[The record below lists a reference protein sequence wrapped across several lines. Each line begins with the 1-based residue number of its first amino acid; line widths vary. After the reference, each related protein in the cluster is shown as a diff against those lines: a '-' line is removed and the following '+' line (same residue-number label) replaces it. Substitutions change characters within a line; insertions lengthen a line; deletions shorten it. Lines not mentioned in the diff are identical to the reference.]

1 MEGSFLEKLSPE
13 VATVCEILGRAAV
26 EFGANAYLVGGMV
39 RDVLLDVPSLDLDIM
54 LDKNAG
60 EFTLFF
66 ERSWLKYFP
75 GEVRPQKRVFFPK
88 YLTAKLFLKGE
99 LVSGLSLLD
108 FSTARGEEYPV
119 PGQAPK
125 VFPGD
130 VATDLARRD
139 FSVNALAVKLSPQ
152 QTSGTSLTQK
162 SESDLG
168 IGKVIDLFSG
178 VADIQS
184 KHLKVLHDKSF
195 IEDPARLLRAVRL
208 IGRHQFKLE
217 ARTEKLFHKAVR
229 GNFLASLPRLRLF
242 DEFSKLLSE
251 PMITRV
257 LSLLEEN
264 GLLAQIHP
272 QLAMTNEV
280 VRSLERYQQHSEGL
294 KEGAKV
300 WKRILGILFE
310 QFSPSEYRE
319 ILGQFQVGRN
329 QIKEL
334 VDLREARG
342 SQLAH

>member
-1 MEGSFLEKLSPE
+1 MEDSFLEKLSPN
-13 VATVCEILGRAAV
+13 VATVCEVLGRAAFD
-26 EFGANAYLVGGMV
+26 FGAHAYLVGGMV
-39 RDVLLDVPSLDLDIM
+39 RDVLLDVPSLDVDIM

-66 ERSWLKYFP
+66 ERSWAKYFP

-125 VFPGD
+125 VFPSD
-130 VATDLARRD
+130 LTTDLARRD
-139 FSVNALAVKLSPQ
+139 FSVNALAVRLSPQ
-152 QTSGTSLTQK
+152 QSSGAAQEGKLNH
-162 SESDLG
+162 G
-168 IGKVIDLFSG
+168 IGAVIDFSSG
-178 VADIQS
+178 MTDLQS
-184 KHLKVLHDKSF
+184 RHLRVLHDKSF
-195 IEDPARLLRAVRL
+195 LEDPARLLRAVRL
-208 IGRHQFKLE
+208 MGRHQFLLE
-217 ARTEKLFHKAVR
+217 ARTEKLFHKAVK
-229 GNFLASLPRLRLF
+229 GNFLATLPRLRLF

-251 PMITRV
+251 PRV
-257 LSLLEEN
+257 TKVL
-264 GLLAQIHP
+264 GLLDEHGLLSQIHP
-272 QLAMTNEV
+272 QLVMSSQIV
-280 VRSLERYQQHSEGL
+280 SSLESYQQRSEGV
-294 KEGAKV
+294 KV
-300 WKRILGILFE
+300 WKGILGILFE
-310 QFSPSEYRE
+310 RYSPSEYRE